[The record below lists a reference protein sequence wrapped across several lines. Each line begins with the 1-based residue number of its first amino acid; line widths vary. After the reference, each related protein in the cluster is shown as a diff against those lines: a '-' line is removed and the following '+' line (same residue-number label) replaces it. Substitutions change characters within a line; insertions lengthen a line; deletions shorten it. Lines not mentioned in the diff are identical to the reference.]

1 MEFADYLAKREGME
15 AIRLDVGVD
24 NLPAKRLYEK
34 HGSELIDK
42 VDLGYGE
49 YGLPWFNLFEKIL

>member
-34 HGSELIDK
+34 HGSEFIDK